1 MTSDP
6 TTPDRDRT
14 GADLLARIDELTTE
28 AKLSDYPD
36 GNGTPV
42 CMDCGNSSELCVC
55 HERDDWCP
63 WCGEPMGWCECYE
76 LEGDLP

>member
-36 GNGTPV
+36 GNGWRHLLAA
-42 CMDCGNSSELCVC
+42 CKREI
-55 HERDDWCP
+55 E
-63 WCGEPMGWCECYE
+63 
-76 LEGDLP
+76 DLRR